1 MPKRNLSKNSN
12 FVKSIKALRSEINR
26 ENSISESILYAT
38 RKEFIRDKFN
48 LIMKKKELVLR

>member
-1 MPKRNLSKNSN
+1 MPKKNLSKNPN

-26 ENSISESILYAT
+26 GNSIPESLLYTT
-38 RKEFIRDKFN
+38 REEFIIDKFN